1 MGRTACTG
9 PYCLYKVDTAVNGK
23 RDATIVVAAVE
34 LLEEAAL
41 FSVTYR

>member
-1 MGRTACTG
+1 MGRMACTE

-23 RDATIVVAAVE
+23 RDATVVVTAME
-34 LLEEAAL
+34 LVEEAAL